1 MAVRRTIC
9 LTGIDVDV
17 FNTLRDRPNFK
28 EEVGAWVIS
37 ALMGGVTVK
46 ETANLALYDIDIDTV
61 QVEEGVESKEAKHI
75 RLGLVNANLP

>member
-28 EEVGAWVIS
+28 EELGTWVIS

-46 ETANLALYDIDIDTV
+46 ESANLALYDIEIDTV
-61 QVEEGVESKEAKHI
+61 KVEEGVESKEAKKL
-75 RLGLVNANLP
+75 RLASYDITES